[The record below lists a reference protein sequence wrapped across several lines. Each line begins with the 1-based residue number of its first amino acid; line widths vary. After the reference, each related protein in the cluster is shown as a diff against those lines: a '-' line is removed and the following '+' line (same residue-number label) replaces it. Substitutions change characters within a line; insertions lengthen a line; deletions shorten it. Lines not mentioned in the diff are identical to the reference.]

1 MIKLKEERLKR
12 GLMQNFV
19 ADKIGLRQQELCR
32 IEKDPSN
39 CGVDKVNKVASYY
52 GLELG
57 LVKKG
62 SDK

>member
-1 MIKLKEERLKR
+1 
-12 GLMQNFV
+12 MQNFV

-32 IEKDPSN
+32 IEKDPSK